1 MTPLECAQLFHDW
14 ELWARPDQAP
24 PPGEWIVWLI
34 LAGRGAG
41 KTRSR
46 RRGGPAMVVDY
57 PFVNLIGPTADDV
70 RDVMVRGESGVLNC
84 CRRDERPRYLASA
97 GRLEWPNGA
106 LSCCSPPTSPTG
118 CGASST

>member
-1 MTPLECAQLFHDW
+1 MG
-14 ELWARPDQAP
+14 AP
-24 PPGEWIVWLI
+24 RSGAAAGQWIVWLI

-41 KTRSR
+41 KTRAGAEAVRQWSY
-46 RRGGPAMVVDY
+46 DY

-106 LSCCSPPTSPTG
+106 SSFCSPPTSPTG
-118 CGASST
+118 CAESST